1 VNLAPKETD
10 VHRGYPYLSS
20 LLLTA
25 ALAAPVATVAS
36 ASPQDDRNQ
45 ENRQADRNQENRQG
59 EINKRYYD
67 RGHKDYHTWD
77 GNEDRS
83 YQRYQ
88 TEHHQR
94 RAFVQLST
102 RQQRG
107 YWNWRHS
114 NPDNR

>member
-1 VNLAPKETD
+1 M
-10 VHRGYPYLSS
+10 HRYKYLSS
-20 LLLTA
+20 LFLTA
-25 ALAAPVATVAS
+25 ALAVPVAMMAATN
-36 ASPQDDRNQ
+36 PQDDRNQ
-45 ENRQADRNQENRQG
+45 EDRNREGRQG
-59 EINKRYYD
+59 ENNKRYYD
-67 RGHKDYHTWD
+67 KGHKDYHTWD

-88 TEHHQR
+88 TEHHQN
-94 RAFVQLST
+94 RAFIELNT

>member
-1 VNLAPKETD
+1 M
-10 VHRGYPYLSS
+10 HRGYPYLSS

-25 ALAAPVATVAS
+25 ALAAPVATMAA

-45 ENRQADRNQENRQG
+45 ENRQGDGNQENRGG

-67 RGHKDYHTWD
+67 KGHKDYHTWD

-102 RQQRG
+102 RQQNG

-114 NPDNR
+114 NPDKR